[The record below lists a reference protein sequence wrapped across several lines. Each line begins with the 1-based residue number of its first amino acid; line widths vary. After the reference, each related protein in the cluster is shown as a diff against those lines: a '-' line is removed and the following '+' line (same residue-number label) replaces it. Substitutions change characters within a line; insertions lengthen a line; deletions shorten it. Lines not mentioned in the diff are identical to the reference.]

1 MRKIFFLLSFSI
13 FFNLSANHI
22 KKGFKELAASNYS
35 YALSHFQKGFKRHT
49 AAAAYGI
56 ATLYFSKAKYN
67 IDSTYKYMLICEQSF
82 RNLDAKKR
90 LKLQAYTCDSMA
102 ISNLKIKI
110 SSLFYE
116 RLLLSPSIESL
127 NDFIAIHSWS
137 LCIPKAIDFRDSL
150 ALNQACITN
159 TSASF
164 KNFML
169 LYPESKFFQVSKSKF
184 FDCQFHE
191 KTDSDRLEDLDAFLL
206 NYPENPH
213 YDEVQNRVYE
223 HFEQLNDIEELTY
236 FIRKYENNRNI
247 LAAWRKLYQLFM
259 KDYSDKRLAEF
270 KKSFPDFPFMRDLDN
285 EINRYQSA
293 YYPYKLNE
301 KFGFIQNDGE
311 IIIAADYDQVNPF
324 KEGLSIVLSSE
335 LFGAIDRRN
344 HVVIDFKFDNM
355 EDFNLG
361 KSIVEKDNLFGVID
375 RNGNFV
381 FPMEFEDIGWLTD
394 SLLYAKKNGFFGIYD
409 ADNHLKSD
417 LFLEDIIPFSGD
429 LARIVMNGKI
439 GYMNKDLKIELP
451 TEFDEV
457 IPFTDSS
464 FIYSVADKKGLV
476 HSKNTWKTTADYDE
490 IYPINSG
497 VSMVR
502 INDKIGYIDARGNL
516 LLALQFEQFV
526 NFSKAGAFT
535 KDGAIVKKKNKYM
548 LINEKGKILVTYP
561 YECINEW
568 GDWIPV
574 LKNFKWGF
582 VDQKAKVVTLFEYDF
597 TEKINNSL
605 FIVEKN
611 GLLGVLTTKG
621 VFSIPIA
628 FKSIVR
634 LGKDFLLVEDQNGF
648 GLYSIEGKLIIPT
661 IYNLIKYYEK
671 DVLVLQKNDSL
682 SYYQINSGAFIEP
695 K

>member
-56 ATLYFSKAKYN
+56 ATLYFSTAKYN

-82 RNLDAKKR
+82 RYLDAKKR
-90 LKLQAYTCDSMA
+90 LKLQDYKCDSMA

-127 NDFIAIHSWS
+127 DDFIAIHSWS

-150 ALNQACITN
+150 ALNQAVITN

-164 KNFML
+164 KHFML
-169 LYPESKFFQVSKSKF
+169 LYPESKFLPVSKIKY
-184 FDCQFHE
+184 FDCQYNE
-191 KTDSDRLEDLDAFLL
+191 ETASNRLEDLDAFLL

-223 HFEQLNDIEELTY
+223 HFEKLNDIEELTY
-236 FIRKYENNRNI
+236 FIRKYENNRNV
-247 LAAWRKLYQLFM
+247 LDAWRKLYQLFM

-293 YYPYKLNE
+293 YYPFKLNE

-409 ADNHLKSD
+409 VDNHLQSD
-417 LFLEDIIPFSGD
+417 LILEDIIPFSGD

-439 GYMNKDLKIELP
+439 GYLNKDLKIELP

-476 HSKNTWKTTADYDE
+476 HSKNAWKTNAYYDE
-490 IYPINSG
+490 IYPLNFG

-516 LLALQFEQFV
+516 LLALQFDQFV

-548 LINEKGKILVTYP
+548 LINEKGKILFTYP
-561 YECINEW
+561 YESINEW

-574 LKNFKWGF
+574 MKAFKWGF
-582 VDQKAKVVTLFEYDF
+582 INQKAKVMTLFEYDF
-597 TEKINNSL
+597 VEKVSNSL
-605 FIVEKN
+605 FIIEKN
-611 GLLGVLTTKG
+611 GLSGLLATNGSFVL
-621 VFSIPIA
+621 PLA
-628 FKSIVR
+628 YKSIVQ
-634 LGKDFLLVEDQNGF
+634 LGANLLLVEDENGF
-648 GLYSIEGKLIIPT
+648 GVATRDGQILIPT
-661 IYNLIKYYEK
+661 MYSQIKYYEK
-671 DVLVLQKNDSL
+671 DVLILYKDDGISF
-682 SYYQINSGAFIEP
+682 YFITTGMFVHP